1 MNRNNMKTLLASI
14 VLACFATTAY
24 AQSNYATITKVTPN
38 YQNVSVPYHR
48 TDCKIVEVP
57 VYGETGQASTG
68 DTVLG
73 AVIGGA
79 VGNQFGNGS
88 GKDAMTV
95 LGAIVGADIAN
106 KRRGQQQIVGYRQ
119 EQVCQN
125 VTFYE
130 TQEQL
135 KYYSITYEW
144 NGMQGQTITYNNYRI
159 GDRIPVTV
167 SIQAK

>member
-1 MNRNNMKTLLASI
+1 MKKLLAT
-14 VLACFATTAY
+14 VALACFATTAY
-24 AQSNYATITKVTPN
+24 AQTDYATITKVTPN
-38 YQNVSVPYHR
+38 YQNVSVPNHR

-57 VYGETGQASTG
+57 IYGGTGQASTG

-79 VGNQFGNGS
+79 VGNQFGSGS

-106 KRRGQQQIVGYRQ
+106 KKGGQQQIVGYRQ

-135 KYYSITYEW
+135 KNYTITYEW
-144 NGMQGQTITYNNYRI
+144 NGMQGRTVTYNNYRV

>member
-1 MNRNNMKTLLASI
+1 MKKLLAT
-14 VLACFATTAY
+14 VAMVCFASTASI
-24 AQSNYATITKVTPN
+24 ASADEYATIIKVQPN
-38 YQNVSVPYHR
+38 YQNISVPNHR

-57 VYGETGQASTG
+57 IYGGRAQTSTG
-68 DTVLG
+68 DTIVG

-79 VGNQFGNGS
+79 IGSQFGGGS

-95 LGAIVGADIAN
+95 LGAIVGADVAN
-106 KRRGQQQIVGYRQ
+106 KKGGQNQIIGYRQ

-130 TQEQL
+130 TQEQI
-135 KYYSITYEW
+135 KNYTITYEW
-144 NGMQGQTITYNNYRI
+144 NGMQGRTVTYNNYRV
-159 GDRIPVTV
+159 GDRIPVSV

>member
-1 MNRNNMKTLLASI
+1 MKKLLTAI
-14 VLACFATTAY
+14 AVLGFATA
-24 AQSNYATITKVTPN
+24 AQAQTEFATITKITPN
-38 YQNVSVPYHR
+38 YQNISTPRHR
-48 TDCKIVEVP
+48 TDCNIIEVP
-57 VYGETGQASTG
+57 VYGSQGQSSIG

-79 VGNQFGNGS
+79 VGNQFGGGR

-95 LGAIVGADIAN
+95 LGAIVGADVAN
-106 KRRGQQQIVGYRQ
+106 KRGGQQQIVGYRQ

-130 TQEQL
+130 TQEQI
-135 KYYSITYEW
+135 KNYTITYEW
-144 NGMQGQTITYNNYRI
+144 NGMRGRTVTYNNYRV
-159 GDRIPVTV
+159 GDSIPVTV